1 MPLSLT
7 TRGWVRTETA
17 RTHFWLWEKNTKN
30 QTSTVGNI
38 PLTDAQ
44 TAELHQ
50 HSLSLKSI
58 HNCYEAF
65 IVSMPIK
72 KFCSVLCPLPCPAT
86 LSLWK
91 TQWEGWRAYL
101 GFNSHLQHVP
111 GADFFLHYSHFN
123 HISMRWKRADWVF
136 LRLCRKGGSFCSHSL
151 QRIPTSW
158 AGEDKH
164 EKMQLL
170 ISNSDQT
177 VLNTHVKCR
186 LFWI

>member
-1 MPLSLT
+1 MISVILTWSLKLVSVLALPPVKMPLSLT

-111 GADFFLHYSHFN
+111 GADFFC
-123 HISMRWKRADWVF
+123 I
-136 LRLCRKGGSFCSHSL
+136 
-151 QRIPTSW
+151 T
-158 AGEDKH
+158 
-164 EKMQLL
+164 L
-170 ISNSDQT
+170 ILT
-177 VLNTHVKCR
+177 T
-186 LFWI
+186 